1 MIDLAIGDFVSWN
14 SSGGRARGK
23 VKSITKN
30 GTVKVPGTDFELTA
44 TDDDAVALITVF
56 DKVEG
61 GWQASDVVVG
71 HKFSTLTKIDALP
84 QPSEARAVNLE
95 PPAYMRAA
103 AKRGV
108 ELHEEGLS
116 GDGVVPQTV
125 EDARKMASGTV
136 TEDKWRRI
144 GPWIA
149 RHLVDLD
156 AVQGDEITPGLVAHL
171 LWGSGPSKSDA
182 RRAMEYANGVV
193 GRLEEEREAMND
205 NEQNMYNEDDEM
217 NTVVDKRE
225 LPSNYRPADS
235 EDVPEGRSCGNCYFF
250 DQERSFC
257 LKWDAGCDA
266 NYYCDSWKAISTE
279 VVDEVAE
286 EVVEDAGMMADEELA
301 SNRNRWVV
309 TTNNKRS
316 IAYSNLEIRADGDGK
331 TLVGY
336 AAVFDSPSEPLPW
349 TEFVRRGAFAKTIN
363 DGADVRLLVD
373 HEGVPLARTK
383 SGTLRISEDDKG
395 LRVEA
400 DLDEA
405 NPDAARVM
413 SALRRGD
420 VSQMSFA
427 FEPVKDSWS
436 SDKKT
441 RELKEVKLFDVSV
454 VTYPAYEETMVQLR
468 NAQTNNTDTTT
479 MKTSSLALRRAQI
492 AIQRTSR
499 AVQQPTE

>member
-1 MIDLAIGDFVSWN
+1 MPYWISNNQSDCAGWATLLEKDDGTYEIMACHD
-14 SSGGRARGK
+14 
-23 VKSITKN
+23 TK
-30 GTVKVPGTDFELTA
+30 E
-44 TDDDAVALITVF
+44 DAVAHMVA
-56 DKVEG
+56 
-61 GWQASDVVVG
+61 ASVNTDGKAMGELKSVR
-71 HKFSTLTKIDALP
+71 SL
-84 QPSEARAVNLE
+84 RAVNLE

-103 AKRGV
+103 AKRGI

-116 GDGVVPQTV
+116 GSGMRPQTV

-136 TEDKWRRI
+136 TEEKWRKI

-156 AVQGDEITPGLVAHL
+156 AVEGDEITPGLVAHL

-182 RRAMEYANGVV
+182 RRAMEYANDVV
-193 GRLEEEREAMND
+193 GRLDEEREVMND
-205 NEQNMYNEDDEM
+205 NEETTTDEVTM
-217 NTVVDKRE
+217 RE
-225 LPSNYRPADS
+225 LPDNYRPASS
-235 EDVPEGRSCGNCYFF
+235 EDVPEGASCGTCMHRAEDGMCMRF
-250 DQERSFC
+250 DAMCEV
-257 LKWDAGCDA
+257 D
-266 NYYCDSWKAISTE
+266 YYCDAYEGKSTE
-279 VVDEVAE
+279 EVDANATEDDMQASDEVAS
-286 EVVEDAGMMADEELA
+286 L
-301 SNRNRWVV
+301 RNRWVV
-309 TTNNKRS
+309 TTNNKRH
-316 IAYSNLEIRADGDGK
+316 IAYSNLEIRADGDSN

-383 SGTLRISEDDKG
+383 SGTLRIKEDDKG

-468 NAQTNNTDTTT
+468 NAQANNTNTTIV
-479 MKTSSLALRRAQI
+479 KSSSLALRRAQI

>member
-1 MIDLAIGDFVSWN
+1 MPYWISNDQSDCAGWATLLEKDDGTYEMLACHD
-14 SSGGRARGK
+14 
-23 VKSITKN
+23 TK
-30 GTVKVPGTDFELTA
+30 E
-44 TDDDAVALITVF
+44 DAVAHMVA
-56 DKVEG
+56 
-61 GWQASDVVVG
+61 ASVNTDGKAMGQLNSIRSV
-71 HKFSTLTKIDALP
+71 
-84 QPSEARAVNLE
+84 RAVNLE

-116 GDGVVPQTV
+116 GDGMRPQTV
-125 EDARKMASGTV
+125 EDARKMAAGTV
-136 TEDKWRRI
+136 TAEKWRKI

-156 AVQGDEITPGLVAHL
+156 AVEGDEITPGLVAHL
-171 LWGSGPSKSDA
+171 LWGSGPSKADA
-182 RRAMEYANGVV
+182 RRAMEYANDVV
-193 GRLEEEREAMND
+193 GRLDEEREAMD
-205 NEQNMYNEDDEM
+205 GNEETTTDE
-217 NTVVDKRE
+217 VVMRAM
-225 LPSNYRPADS
+225 PMSYRPATSD
-235 EDVPEGRSCGNCYFF
+235 DVPEGRSCANCEYF
-250 DQERSFC
+250 DSERNYC
-257 LKWDAGCDA
+257 MKWEANCDPEMYCDA
-266 NYYCDSWKAISTE
+266 WEAKEETE
-279 VVDEVAE
+279 QVAE
-286 EVVEDAGMMADEELA
+286 EVVGDMEESDESA
-301 SNRNRWVV
+301 SVRNRWVV
-309 TTNNKRS
+309 TTNNKRN
-316 IAYSNLEIRADGDGK
+316 IAYSNLEIRAEGEGN

-349 TEFVRRGAFAKTIN
+349 TEFVRRGAFSKTIN

-468 NAQTNNTDTTT
+468 NAQTNDTETT
-479 MKTSSLALRRAQI
+479 IVKSSSLALRRAQI

>member
-1 MIDLAIGDFVSWN
+1 
-14 SSGGRARGK
+14 
-23 VKSITKN
+23 
-30 GTVKVPGTDFELTA
+30 
-44 TDDDAVALITVF
+44 
-56 DKVEG
+56 
-61 GWQASDVVVG
+61 
-71 HKFSTLTKIDALP
+71 
-84 QPSEARAVNLE
+84 
-95 PPAYMRAA
+95 
-103 AKRGV
+103 
-108 ELHEEGLS
+108 
-116 GDGVVPQTV
+116 
-125 EDARKMASGTV
+125 
-136 TEDKWRRI
+136 
-144 GPWIA
+144 
-149 RHLVDLD
+149 
-156 AVQGDEITPGLVAHL
+156 
-171 LWGSGPSKSDA
+171 
-182 RRAMEYANGVV
+182 MEYANDVV
-193 GRLEEEREAMND
+193 GRLEEERDAMND
-205 NEQNMYNEDDEM
+205 DEQNMYHDEDEM
-217 NTVVDKRE
+217 NTVTDKRE

-250 DQERSFC
+250 DAERSFC
-257 LKWDAGCDA
+257 LKWDAGCDP

-279 VVDEVAE
+279 VVDEVVDE
-286 EVVEDAGMMADEELA
+286 VEDSGMMADDELA

-309 TTNNKRS
+309 TTDNKRS
-316 IAYSNLEIRADGDGK
+316 IAYSNLEIRAEGDGN

-436 SDKKT
+436 KDRKT

-468 NAQTNNTDTTT
+468 NSQANDTDSSTV
-479 MKTSSLALRRAQI
+479 KTSSLALRRAQL

>member
-1 MIDLAIGDFVSWN
+1 M
-14 SSGGRARGK
+14 
-23 VKSITKN
+23 T
-30 GTVKVPGTDFELTA
+30 E
-44 TDDDAVALITVF
+44 
-56 DKVEG
+56 
-61 GWQASDVVVG
+61 Q
-71 HKFSTLTKIDALP
+71 
-84 QPSEARAVNLE
+84 RAVNLE

-108 ELHEEGLS
+108 QLHEEGLS

-182 RRAMEYANGVV
+182 RRAMEYANDVV
-193 GRLEEEREAMND
+193 GRLEEEREAMD
-205 NEQNMYNEDDEM
+205 MNEETTDE
-217 NTVVDKRE
+217 VVMRE
-225 LPSNYRPADS
+225 LPMSYRPANSDN
-235 EDVPEGRSCGNCYFF
+235 VPEGRSCANCEYF
-250 DQERSFC
+250 DAERNFC
-257 LKWDAGCDA
+257 LKWDAGCDPEM
-266 NYYCDSWKAISTE
+266 YCDAWEAKQETE
-279 VVDEVAE
+279 VVEAEDEV
-286 EVVEDAGMMADEELA
+286 VAGDMPMSDESA
-301 SNRNRWVV
+301 GIGNRWVV
-309 TTNNKRS
+309 TTNEKRS
-316 IAYSNLEIRADGDGK
+316 IAYSNLEIRAEGDGN

-383 SGTLRISEDDKG
+383 SGTLRIMEDDKG

-468 NAQTNNTDTTT
+468 NAQSNDTDTTT
-479 MKTSSLALRRAQI
+479 VKTSSLALRRAQL

>member
-1 MIDLAIGDFVSWN
+1 MPYWISSDQADCDGWATLLEKDDGTYEMLACHTS
-14 SSGGRARGK
+14 K
-23 VKSITKN
+23 
-30 GTVKVPGTDFELTA
+30 E
-44 TDDDAVALITVF
+44 DAVAHMVA
-56 DKVEG
+56 
-61 GWQASDVVVG
+61 ASINTDGKAMGQLNSIRSV
-71 HKFSTLTKIDALP
+71 
-84 QPSEARAVNLE
+84 RAVNLE

-108 ELHEEGLS
+108 ELHEEGFS
-116 GDGVVPQTV
+116 GDGVRPQTV
-125 EDARKMASGTV
+125 EDARKMAAGTV

-171 LWGSGPSKSDA
+171 LWGSGPSKADA
-182 RRAMEYANGVV
+182 RRAMEYANDVV
-193 GRLEEEREAMND
+193 GRLEEEREVMND
-205 NEQNMYNEDDEM
+205 NEQNTYHDQDED
-217 NTVVDKRE
+217 NSHVDKRE
-225 LPSNYRPADS
+225 LPSSYRPANS

-257 LKWDAGCDA
+257 LKWDAGCDPD
-266 NYYCDSWKAISTE
+266 YYCDAWKAISTE
-279 VVDEVAE
+279 VVADEVVDE
-286 EVVEDAGMMADEELA
+286 VEDSGMMADEELA

-316 IAYSNLEIRADGDGK
+316 IAYSNLSIRAEGDGK

-383 SGTLRISEDDKG
+383 SGTLRIREDDKG

-400 DLDEA
+400 DLDET

-468 NAQTNNTDTTT
+468 NTQANNTDTTT
-479 MKTSSLALRRAQI
+479 VKTSSLALRRAQI

>member
-1 MIDLAIGDFVSWN
+1 
-14 SSGGRARGK
+14 
-23 VKSITKN
+23 
-30 GTVKVPGTDFELTA
+30 
-44 TDDDAVALITVF
+44 
-56 DKVEG
+56 
-61 GWQASDVVVG
+61 
-71 HKFSTLTKIDALP
+71 
-84 QPSEARAVNLE
+84 
-95 PPAYMRAA
+95 
-103 AKRGV
+103 
-108 ELHEEGLS
+108 
-116 GDGVVPQTV
+116 
-125 EDARKMASGTV
+125 
-136 TEDKWRRI
+136 
-144 GPWIA
+144 
-149 RHLVDLD
+149 
-156 AVQGDEITPGLVAHL
+156 
-171 LWGSGPSKSDA
+171 
-182 RRAMEYANGVV
+182 
-193 GRLEEEREAMND
+193 MND
-205 NEQNMYNEDDEM
+205 NEDNTYMDEEDNSHM
-217 NTVVDKRE
+217 DKRE

-235 EDVPEGRSCGNCYFF
+235 DDVPEGRSCGNCYFF
-250 DQERSFC
+250 DEERSFC
-257 LKWDAGCDA
+257 LKWDAGCDP
-266 NYYCDSWKAISTE
+266 NYYCNSWKAISTE
-279 VVDEVAE
+279 VVEDA
-286 EVVEDAGMMADEELA
+286 EVVESEIVDADMQESEEIA
-301 SNRNRWVV
+301 SIGNRWVV
-309 TTNNKRS
+309 TTKNKRS
-316 IAYSNLEIRADGDGK
+316 IAYSNLTIRAEGDGK

-383 SGTLRISEDDKG
+383 SGTLRIMEDDKG

-436 SDKKT
+436 KDNKT

-468 NAQTNNTDTTT
+468 NSQANNTDATTV
-479 MKTSSLALRRAQI
+479 KTSSLALRRAQI

>member
-1 MIDLAIGDFVSWN
+1 MIG
-14 SSGGRARGK
+14 
-23 VKSITKN
+23 
-30 GTVKVPGTDFELTA
+30 
-44 TDDDAVALITVF
+44 
-56 DKVEG
+56 
-61 GWQASDVVVG
+61 
-71 HKFSTLTKIDALP
+71 IDALP
-84 QPSEARAVNLE
+84 QPSEERAVNLE

-116 GDGVVPQTV
+116 GDGVRPQTV
-125 EDARKMASGTV
+125 EDARKMAAGTV

-171 LWGSGPSKSDA
+171 LWGSGPSKADA
-182 RRAMEYANGVV
+182 RRAMEYANDVV
-193 GRLEEEREAMND
+193 GRLEEEREVMND
-205 NEQNMYNEDDEM
+205 NEQNTYHDQDED
-217 NTVVDKRE
+217 NSYVDKRE
-225 LPSNYRPADS
+225 LPSSYRPANS

-257 LKWDAGCDA
+257 LKWDAGCDPD
-266 NYYCDSWKAISTE
+266 YYCDAWKAISTE
-279 VVDEVAE
+279 VVADEVVDE
-286 EVVEDAGMMADEELA
+286 VEDSGMMADEELA

-316 IAYSNLEIRADGDGK
+316 IAYSNLSIRAEGDGK

-383 SGTLRISEDDKG
+383 SGTLRIREDDKG

-400 DLDEA
+400 DLDET

-436 SDKKT
+436 KDNKT

-468 NAQTNNTDTTT
+468 NTQANNTDTTT
-479 MKTSSLALRRAQI
+479 VKTSSLALRRAQI

>member
-1 MIDLAIGDFVSWN
+1 MIELNIDDLA
-14 SSGGRARGK
+14 K
-23 VKSITKN
+23 
-30 GTVKVPGTDFELTA
+30 
-44 TDDDAVALITVF
+44 
-56 DKVEG
+56 
-61 GWQASDVVVG
+61 
-71 HKFSTLTKIDALP
+71 
-84 QPSEARAVNLE
+84 PSEARAVNLE

-108 ELHEEGLS
+108 QLHEEGLS

-182 RRAMEYANGVV
+182 RRAMEYANDVV
-193 GRLEEEREAMND
+193 GRLEEERDAMND
-205 NEQNMYNEDDEM
+205 NEQNMYHDENEM
-217 NTVVDKRE
+217 NTVTDKRE

-250 DQERSFC
+250 DAERSFC
-257 LKWDAGCDA
+257 LKWDAGCDP

-279 VVDEVAE
+279 VVDEVVDE
-286 EVVEDAGMMADEELA
+286 VEDSGMMADDELA

-309 TTNNKRS
+309 TTDNKRS
-316 IAYSNLEIRADGDGK
+316 IAYSNLEIRAEGDGN

-436 SDKKT
+436 KDRKT

-468 NAQTNNTDTTT
+468 NSQANDTDSSTV
-479 MKTSSLALRRAQI
+479 KTSSLALRRAQL